1 MSVVYYQFRQ
11 ARILRDFNE
20 SGATLEDLA
29 RAWASV
35 DGKRDAFDAEKDE
48 PASKAIHGHY
58 LGYLVE
64 TEEILQRAIQYAI
77 ERKGQ

>member
-1 MSVVYYQFRQ
+1 MGVIYKFRQ
-11 ARILRDFNE
+11 ARILRDFSE

-35 DGKRDAFDAEKDE
+35 DGKRDAFDAEKDML
-48 PASKAIHGHY
+48 ASEAIHGHY